1 MLQVLANTILPI
13 FSIILL
19 GYVLKRRGVIP
30 PAFISPANQLV
41 YYVALPA
48 MLFGTL
54 VKAPFK
60 ENFQLTAGMC
70 LLITL
75 AVLMVIALAI
85 SRFLKLEHG
94 SRATFVQTSF
104 HGNLGFLA
112 YAIAYYALG
121 PENFPR
127 TLILS
132 TFLMIGQNVLSIWV
146 LTQLGT
152 RKPNREHPW
161 LYLIRQTLHN
171 PVIASMVIGCL
182 FSAVG
187 LELPKALSQG
197 LDILSGLALP
207 MALLLI
213 GASLSFG
220 TLQARM
226 RELALL
232 GALKLVCLPLA
243 GYFLLRWGGVHES
256 LMLPALILLSAP
268 PATVSYVMAAEL
280 GGDTRL
286 AAASVSVFTL
296 VSAISY
302 SGLLALMK

>member
-1 MLQVLANTILPI
+1 MLQILVNTTLPV

-19 GYVLKRRGVIP
+19 GYVLKRRGL
-30 PAFISPANQLV
+30 ISPAFVGPANRLV

-60 ENFQLTAGMC
+60 ENFQLSAGMC
-70 LLITL
+70 LVISLG
-75 AVLMVIALAI
+75 VLMGVALVV
-85 SRFLKLEHG
+85 SRLLKLERG
-94 SRATFVQTSF
+94 AKATFVQTSF

-132 TFLMIGQNVLSIWV
+132 TFLMIGQNVLSILV
-146 LTQLGT
+146 LSRLGT
-152 RKPNREHPW
+152 RLLHREHPW
-161 LYLIRQTLHN
+161 LYLVRQTLQN
-171 PVIASMVIGCL
+171 PVIISMVIGCL
-182 FSAVG
+182 FSAIG
-187 LELPKALSQG
+187 LELPKALRQG

-220 TLQARM
+220 MLQARM
-226 RELALL
+226 RELAWL
-232 GALKLVCLPLA
+232 GSLKLVGLPLV
-243 GYFLLRWGGVHES
+243 GYVVLRWVGVHDS
-256 LMLPALILLSAP
+256 LVLPALILLAAP

-296 VSAISY
+296 VSALSY

>member
-1 MLQVLANTILPI
+1 MLQVLANTILPV

-19 GYVLKRRGVIP
+19 GYVLKRR
-30 PAFISPANQLV
+30 ALISPAFVGPANRLV

-48 MLFGTL
+48 MLFATL

-60 ENFQLTAGMC
+60 ENFQLTAGLC
-70 LLITL
+70 LVIPLGVIMVL
-75 AVLMVIALAI
+75 ALVV
-85 SRFLKLEHG
+85 SRFLTLERG
-94 SRATFVQTSF
+94 AKATLVQSSF

-121 PENFPR
+121 PDNFPR
-127 TLILS
+127 TLIMS
-132 TFLMIGQNVLSIWV
+132 SFLMIGQNVLSIWV
-146 LTQLGT
+146 LTRLGT
-152 RKPNREHPW
+152 RTPDREHPW
-161 LYLIRQTLHN
+161 LYLFRQTLQN
-171 PVIASMVIGCL
+171 PVIASMVMGCV
-182 FSAVG
+182 FSAAGV
-187 LELPKALSQG
+187 ELPKALRQG

-220 TLQARM
+220 TLQARI

-232 GALKLVCLPLA
+232 GVLKLVGLPMA
-243 GYFLLRWGGVHES
+243 GYFLMRWADVHDS
-256 LMLPALILLSAP
+256 LMLPALILLAAP

-296 VSAISY
+296 VSAVSY
-302 SGLLALMK
+302 SGLLALMR

>member
-1 MLQVLANTILPI
+1 MLEVLLTTILPV

-30 PAFISPANQLV
+30 PEFMNPANQLV

-48 MLFGTL
+48 MLFVTL
-54 VKAPFK
+54 AKAPFQ
-60 ENFQLTAGMC
+60 ENFQMTAGIC
-70 LLITL
+70 LLATL
-75 AVLMVIALAI
+75 GFLILVALVV
-85 SRFLKLEHG
+85 SRFLKLPGG
-94 SRATFVQTSF
+94 SRATFIQASF

-121 PENFPR
+121 PDHFAR

-132 TFLMIGQNVLSIWV
+132 SFLMIGQNVLSVWV
-146 LTQLGT
+146 LTQFGT
-152 RKPNREHPW
+152 HDTARNHPR
-161 LYLIRQTLHN
+161 LYVLRQTLQN
-171 PVIASMVIGCL
+171 PVIAGVVIGCIY
-182 FSAVG
+182 SALG
-187 LELPKALSQG
+187 LPLPKALRQG

-220 TLQARM
+220 TLQSRV
-226 RELALL
+226 RELAWI
-232 GALKLVCLPLA
+232 GFLKLICLPLT
-243 GYFLLRWGGVHES
+243 GYFLLRWTNVHES
-256 LMLPALILLSAP
+256 LMLPALILLAAP

-286 AAASVSVFTL
+286 AAASVSIFTL
-296 VSAISY
+296 GSAVSY
-302 SGLLALMK
+302 SVLLALLG